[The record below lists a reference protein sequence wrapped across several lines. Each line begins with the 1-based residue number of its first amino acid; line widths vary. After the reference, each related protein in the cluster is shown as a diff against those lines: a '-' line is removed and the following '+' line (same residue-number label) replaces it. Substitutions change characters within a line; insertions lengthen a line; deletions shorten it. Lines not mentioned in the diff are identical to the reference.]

1 MNNSKDTSSNISN
14 NTLKIPEISLILLVG
29 ASSSGKSTFARAHFL
44 PTEVISSDNCRALI
58 SDDENNL
65 SVTKE
70 AFEVVYF
77 LAKKRLELGK
87 LVVIDALNIRKDDR
101 SKLVQLAK
109 DNYALAV
116 AMVLDNPIKILLE
129 RHENRTDRNFPKSV
143 IDKQYN
149 DYKQSLK
156 SLKFEGFS
164 YVYRINPREEYT
176 ILRQKLWNDKKEEK
190 GAFDIIGDIH
200 GCFDELVGLLEK
212 LDYKVEKTEN
222 ADYKQNTYKV
232 SHIENRRVI
241 FLGDL
246 TDRGNKSPE
255 VLRLVMDMVNDK
267 KAFCVCG
274 NHDEKLKKYLQ
285 GKSVNLNHG
294 LEKTALQLD
303 EIKEENRE
311 NFKEEIKTF
320 LNSLIAH
327 YILDEGKLVVVH
339 AGLPENMHG
348 RASASVRAFCLFGET
363 TGEIDEFGLPVR
375 YNWAKNYRGKASVIY
390 GHTPVPQAEWLNNT
404 LNIDT
409 GCVFGGKLTALR
421 YPEKE
426 LVSVESQEIYEIP
439 AKPLEIELEEL
450 NGNTTSNFDKNTLS
464 IQQQQDDTL
473 NIESIFG
480 KYIVQTQNFGKVI
493 IREENSAAA
502 LEVMSRFAA
511 NPKWLIH
518 LPPTMSPPEA
528 SKEDNFLEHPKE
540 VFDYYHKKG
549 IRKIVCQEKHMGSRA
564 LAIICKND
572 DVAIHRFGLSKAAK
586 GIIYTRT
593 GRHFFNEQ
601 SHENAFLDEIHK
613 ALTKS
618 NFWERHST
626 EWVCLDGEL
635 LPWSAKAK
643 ELIIRQYAA
652 VGSAASLGISG
663 ALDALKRVKERGL
676 EVENLQNTFETR
688 QTQIQKYIQS
698 YRNYCRETN
707 GIEGLV
713 FAPFHILATNTSTY
727 FDKPHDWHLEEIDA
741 FCKENSTYLKV
752 TNHLFVDLEDEAEKQ
767 KAIDWWLSLTQKG
780 GEGMVVKP
788 IDYLNKHKGKL
799 IQPAIK
805 CRGSE
810 YLRII
815 YGAEYDTI
823 ENLQQ
828 LKNRFVKKKRE
839 LAIDELTLGI
849 ESLERFIKKE
859 PLRNIHQCVFGVLAL
874 ESEGVDPRL

>member
-1 MNNSKDTSSNISN
+1 MNNSN
-14 NTLKIPEISLILLVG
+14 NTLKIPEISLVLLVG
-29 ASSSGKSTFARAHFL
+29 ASSSGKSTFAKNHFL
-44 PTEVISSDNCRALI
+44 STEVISSDNCRALI

-70 AFEVVYF
+70 AFEVVHF

-87 LVVIDALNIRKDDR
+87 LVVIDALNIRKEDR
-101 SKLVQLAK
+101 QKLVQLAK

-116 AMVLDNPIKILLE
+116 AIVLDNPIKILLE
-129 RHENRTDRNFPKSV
+129 RHENRTDRNFPKGV

-156 SLKFEGFS
+156 SLKFEGFN
-164 YVYRINPREEYT
+164 YIHRINPREEYT
-176 ILRQKLWNDKKEEK
+176 ILRQKLWNNKQEEK
-190 GAFDIIGDIH
+190 GTFDIIGDIH
-200 GCFDELVGLLEK
+200 GCFDELVELLEK
-212 LDYKVEKTEN
+212 LDYKVERIETGN
-222 ADYKQNTYKV
+222 YSVTH
-232 SHIENRRVI
+232 SENRKVI

-246 TDRGNKSPE
+246 TDRGNKSPK

-274 NHDEKLKKYLQ
+274 NHDDKLKKYLL
-285 GKSVNLNHG
+285 GKNVNLNHG
-294 LEKTALQLD
+294 LEKTVLQLD
-303 EIKEENRE
+303 DIEKEDIGKNTDS
-311 NFKEEIKTF
+311 FKNEVKLF
-320 LNSLIAH
+320 LSSLISH
-327 YILDEGKLVVVH
+327 YVLDGGKLVVVH

-375 YNWAKNYRGKASVIY
+375 YNWAKNYRGKATVVY
-390 GHTPVPQAEWLNNT
+390 GHTPVPNAEWLNNT
-404 LNIDT
+404 INVDT

-426 LVSVESQEIYEIP
+426 LVSVESKEIYEIP
-439 AKPLEIELEEL
+439 AKPLEVELEEL
-450 NGNTTSNFDKNTLS
+450 NGNNISDYNTNILS
-464 IQQQQDDTL
+464 IQQQQDDVL
-473 NIESIFG
+473 NIESILG

-493 IREENSAAA
+493 IREQNSVAA

-528 SKEDNFLEHPKE
+528 SKEVGFLEHPKE

-549 IRKIVCQEKHMGSRA
+549 IRKVVCQEKHMGSRA
-564 LAIICKND
+564 LAIVCKND
-572 DVAIHRFGLSKAAK
+572 EVAISHFGLSKPAK

-593 GRHFFNEQ
+593 GRHFFNDE
-601 SHENAFLDEIHK
+601 SHENAFLDEIHN

-618 NFWERHST
+618 NFWERHDT

-663 ALDALKRVKERGL
+663 AIDALKRAKKRGL
-676 EVENLQNTFETR
+676 EVDSIEKTFETR
-688 QTQIQKYIQS
+688 QNQIQKYIES

-713 FAPFHILATNTSTY
+713 FAPFHILATNNSTY
-727 FDKPHDWHLEEIDA
+727 FDKSHDWHLNEIGA
-741 FCKENSTYLKV
+741 FCKENPTYLQV
-752 TNHLFVDLEDEAEKQ
+752 TNHLFVDLDNDEEKQ

-788 IDYLNKHKGKL
+788 IDYLNKYKGKL

-815 YGAEYDTI
+815 YGAEYDTA
-823 ENLQQ
+823 ENLEQ
-828 LKNRFVKKKRE
+828 LKNRFIKKKRE
-839 LAIDELTLGI
+839 LAIDELSLGI

-859 PLRNIHQCVFGVLAL
+859 PLRNIHQCVFGILAL

>member
-1 MNNSKDTSSNISN
+1 MNKEFK
-14 NTLKIPEISLILLVG
+14 NTLKIPEIALVMLVG
-29 ASSSGKSTFARAHFL
+29 ASSSGKSTFAKKHFL
-44 PTEVISSDNCRALI
+44 PTEIISSDNCRALI

-65 SVTKE
+65 AVTKE
-70 AFEVVYF
+70 AFEVVHF

-87 LVVIDALNIRKDDR
+87 LVVIDALNIRRDDR
-101 SKLVQLAK
+101 AKLVQLAK

-116 AMVLDNPIKILLE
+116 AVVLDNSIKTLLE
-129 RHENRTDRNFPKSV
+129 RHENRSDRNFPKSV

-149 DYKQSLK
+149 DYKQSLR

-164 YVYRINPREEYT
+164 YIHHIQPQEEYT
-176 ILRQKLWNDKKEEK
+176 FLRQKLWNNKKEET
-190 GAFDIIGDIH
+190 GEFDIIGDIH
-200 GCFDELVGLLEK
+200 GCFDELIELLEK
-212 LDYKVEKTEN
+212 LNYKVEKIEN
-222 ADYKQNTYKV
+222 SSFEKGTFKV
-232 SHIENRRVI
+232 SHPENRRVI

-246 TDRGNKSPE
+246 TDRGNKSPS

-274 NHDEKLKKYLQ
+274 NHDEKLKKYLL
-285 GKSVNLNHG
+285 GKNVNLNHG
-294 LEKTALQLD
+294 LEQTALQLD
-303 EIKEENRE
+303 EIEEENRE
-311 NFKEEIKTF
+311 GFKNEVKSF
-320 LNSLIAH
+320 LSSLIAH
-327 YILDEGKLVVVH
+327 YVLDDGKLVVVH
-339 AGLPENMHG
+339 AGLPETMHG

-375 YNWAKNYRGKASVIY
+375 YNWAKNYRGDAMVVY
-390 GHTPVPQAEWLNNT
+390 GHTPVPNAEWLNET
-404 LNIDT
+404 INIDT

-426 LVSVESQEIYEIP
+426 LVSVESRKVYETP
-439 AKPLEIELEEL
+439 AKPLELELDEL
-450 NGNTTSNFDKNTLS
+450 SGNEKSKRAVQNQLS
-464 IQQQQDDTL
+464 IQQQQDDIL
-473 NIESIFG
+473 NIESVLG
-480 KYIVQTQNFGKVI
+480 KYIVQTKDFGKII

-502 LEVMSRFAA
+502 LEIMSRFAA

-528 SKEDNFLEHPKE
+528 SKEENFLEHPNE
-540 VFDYYHKKG
+540 VFNYYHKKG
-549 IRKIVCQEKHMGSRA
+549 IQKVVCQEKHMGSRA
-564 LAIICKND
+564 LAIVCKDEN
-572 DVAIHRFGLSKAAK
+572 VATSRFGLAKPTK

-593 GRHFFNEQ
+593 GRHFFNE
-601 SHENAFLDEIHK
+601 SEHENAFLEEIHK

-618 NFWERHST
+618 DFWKKHDT

-652 VGSAASLGISG
+652 VGSAASLGIG
-663 ALDALKRVKERGL
+663 GVLETLEKAKQRGL
-676 EVENLQNTFETR
+676 EVENIEKTFENR
-688 QTQIQKYIQS
+688 QIQIQKYIQS
-698 YRNYCRETN
+698 YRNYCRQTN

-713 FAPFHILATNTSTY
+713 FAPFHILATEKTTY
-727 FDKPHDWHLEEIDA
+727 FDKSHDWHLNQIET
-741 FCKENSTYLKV
+741 FCKENPTFLQV
-752 TNHLFVDLEDEAEKQ
+752 TNHLFVDLDNEEEKQ
-767 KAIDWWLSLTQKG
+767 KAIDWWLTMTKKG

-788 IDYLNKHKGKL
+788 IHYLNRHKGKP
-799 IQPAIK
+799 IQPAMK

-815 YGAEYDTI
+815 YGAEYDTP
-823 ENLQQ
+823 ENLKQ

-839 LAIDELTLGI
+839 LAIDELSLGI
-849 ESLERFIKKE
+849 ESLERFIQKE